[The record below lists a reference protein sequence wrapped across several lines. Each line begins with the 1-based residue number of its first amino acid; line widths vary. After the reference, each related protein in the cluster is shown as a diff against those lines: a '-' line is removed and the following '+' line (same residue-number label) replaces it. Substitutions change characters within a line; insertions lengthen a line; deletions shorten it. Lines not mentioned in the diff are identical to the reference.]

1 MKDAAITPA
10 RALLEYT
17 SVAAGVLAVDR
28 MLKRS
33 PVALLRC
40 GTVHPGRYLA
50 LVGGSVASTEEAH
63 AEGVEIGRCHS
74 ALLDEVCLPDPHPA
88 LVAALEGVRAGP
100 AGEAVGVLE
109 VSTSPALLRC
119 LDAVLKAV
127 PVALV
132 EARLADDLG
141 GRALAVVDGALPD
154 VREALDMVGGF
165 VGLRAEVVG
174 VSLLGRLDETL
185 RQALAEGTRFTACR
199 SWEPAG
205 AESVGGEPCSSVG

>member
-1 MKDAAITPA
+1 MPHSGVTPA

-17 SVAAGVLAVDR
+17 SSAVGVLAVDR

-40 GTVHPGRYLA
+40 GTVHPGRFLA

-63 AEGVEIGRCHS
+63 AEGVEVGHS
-74 ALLDEVCLPDPHPA
+74 ASSLLDEVCLPDPHPA
-88 LVAALEGVRAGP
+88 LAAALDGVRTAP
-100 AGEAVGVLE
+100 LGEAAGVFE

-127 PVALV
+127 PVGLV

-141 GRALAVVDGALPD
+141 GRALAVIDGALPD
-154 VREALDMVGGF
+154 VREALEIVQGAVTG
-165 VGLRAEVVG
+165 RAELLG
-174 VSLLGRLDETL
+174 ASLLARLDETL
-185 RQALAEGTRFTACR
+185 RLALAEGTRFAACR
-199 SWEPAG
+199 CFEPAG
-205 AESVGGEPCSSVG
+205 AEPVGGSGGAR